1 MQSIHHRRNLPKT
14 YETKRNRIGDEK
26 REIRKKKLSGELN
39 LHGDLHLSRARRQSQ
54 LSLADEDAVSRQRDG
69 SLSLRRKQWSQRKKR
84 ERKRS
89 EKTTSL
95 PHAGKP
101 DPSRRRARSLPP
113 ASPLSLAAARCLSP
127 SLLTEKTMKE
137 KRKKKERTRERERGD
152 SEEKAISSGYGHGA
166 EIEIWQRRETSL
178 WLPRDLIQTKSCTHR
193 SADPM
198 VRKTSNMRGRNLMT
212 DI

>member
-26 REIRKKKLSGELN
+26 REIRKKKLFGELN

-69 SLSLRRKQWSQRKKR
+69 SLSPKKTMKSEKKR

-166 EIEIWQRRETSL
+166 EIEI
-178 WLPRDLIQTKSCTHR
+178 
-193 SADPM
+193 
-198 VRKTSNMRGRNLMT
+198 
-212 DI
+212 

>member
-39 LHGDLHLSRARRQSQ
+39 LHGDLHLSRARQQSQ

-69 SLSLRRKQWSQRKKR
+69 SLSPKKTMKSEKKR

-95 PHAGKP
+95 PRAGKP

-137 KRKKKERTRERERGD
+137 KRKKKRERE
-152 SEEKAISSGYGHGA
+152 SESA
-166 EIEIWQRRETSL
+166 ETARRK
-178 WLPRDLIQTKSCTHR
+178 R
-193 SADPM
+193 
-198 VRKTSNMRGRNLMT
+198 
-212 DI
+212 